1 MKSPKSALLIHKSNI
16 LPFEHSF
23 GPFAPTN
30 RSQVDYF
37 ATRRPFLGFGA
48 TWKAQNVTYGKAQC
62 LIPLLQWPMDA
73 YVEGTAHQ
81 TAHIPEMYCA
91 QQNRLPD
98 CRLCPPQSMRQDIHI
113 VYLRFNSDL
122 AFSNCAFTSSS
133 SSLAAASSSSFSATA
148 SWIRRWS
155 RWIGSSSGSLGCGW
169 LSK

>member
-23 GPFAPTN
+23 GPFCADEPFPSRLFCHAKAFSWFWRHLESTK
-30 RSQVDYF
+30 RHLWQSAMPYPAF
-37 ATRRPFLGFGA
+37 AMANGRIRRGNCPSNSA
-48 TWKAQNVTYGKAQC
+48 YSRNVLRTAK
-62 LIPLLQWPMDA
+62 PLT
-73 YVEGTAHQ
+73 G
-81 TAHIPEMYCA
+81 
-91 QQNRLPD
+91 LPSLP
-98 CRLCPPQSMRQDIHI
+98 RQSMRQDIHI